1 MKKRVVAL
9 ALVLAWLLSA
19 AAMAA
24 DTTAPDGQ
32 AEQSQPPQEEA
43 GEAGQEGQSGPE
55 GQDGETPETPEQPG
69 SLLASDRHTAY
80 MSGSN
85 GQFRPGGNISRAEA
99 AQLIYRLLPQQPAEI
114 TAAYTDVAD
123 TAWYAQA
130 ARTLGTLGV
139 IRPGQTEFLPEEELK
154 RSEFIRY
161 LAFFFTPRAD
171 AQPFADVAPD
181 HPDAAYLLT
190 ARAWGWLSGFEDGT
204 VRPDGALTR
213 AEAVTLVN
221 RALGR
226 TPDRAYID
234 STRPVFY
241 LDVAPGSWY
250 YYDVVEASVSHEHT
264 GSGETEKWS
273 SHTAVPCEIP
283 DGLHLIDG
291 WLYCFDSQRGGM
303 VCNDS
308 AGNWTFNGEGR
319 FTSGSEDLDSRLR
332 WIVMNVTNDGMT
344 QEQKLRALYLYTRDN
359 FTYRRRPA
367 YAFGVLDFMQTD
379 ALDILTTGY
388 GNCYSY
394 ASLFWYLSRWI
405 GYDAQIFS
413 GTVGSNRAPHS
424 WVEIAFDGR
433 NYIFDT
439 ELEMA
444 YRKKGRYEINLYK
457 YIDVDGWHYRR

>member
-9 ALVLAWLLSA
+9 ALILAWLLSSTA
-19 AAMAA
+19 LAA
-24 DTTAPDGQ
+24 DTTAPEGPDAGTDSG
-32 AEQSQPPQEEA
+32 QSQPEET
-43 GEAGQEGQSGPE
+43 GEQEGESGPE
-55 GQDGETPETPEQPG
+55 EQGGENTPEQAG

-80 MSGSN
+80 MSGSS
-85 GQFRPGGNISRAEA
+85 GRFRPDGNISRAEA
-99 AQLIYRLLPQQPAEI
+99 AQMIYRLLPQQPVEI

-130 ARTLGTLGV
+130 ALTLGTLGV
-139 IRPGQTEFLPEEELK
+139 IRPGQTEFLPDEELT
-154 RSEFIRY
+154 RGEFIRC
-161 LAFFFTPRAD
+161 LAFFFVPRAD
-171 AQPFADVAPD
+171 AQQFADVAPD

-204 VRPDGALTR
+204 VRPDAALTR
-213 AEAVTLVN
+213 AEAVVLVN
-221 RALGR
+221 RAIGR
-226 TPDRAYID
+226 TPDKAYID
-234 STRPVFY
+234 SARPVFY

-264 GSGETEKWS
+264 GSGETERWS

-283 DGLHLIDG
+283 DGFHLIDG
-291 WLYCFDSQRGGM
+291 WLYYFDSQRGGM
-303 VCNDS
+303 VCSDAVGS
-308 AGNWTFNGEGR
+308 WTFNAEGH
-319 FTSGSEDLDSRLR
+319 FTSGSGDLDNRLR

-379 ALDILTTGY
+379 ALDMLSTGY

-394 ASLFWYLSRWI
+394 ASVFWYLSRWI